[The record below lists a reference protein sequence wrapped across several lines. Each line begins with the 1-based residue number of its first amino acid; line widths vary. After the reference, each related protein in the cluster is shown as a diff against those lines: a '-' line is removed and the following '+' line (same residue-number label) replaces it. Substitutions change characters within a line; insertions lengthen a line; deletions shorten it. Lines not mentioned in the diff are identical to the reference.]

1 MKVSHDLRQLFCMK
15 VVRTVTSV
23 KTLQTE
29 IDCVGSI
36 RNGRAKA
43 CPIARWTQ

>member
-15 VVRTVTSV
+15 VVRTVTSI

-29 IDCVGSI
+29 INCVGPQRPREGI
-36 RNGRAKA
+36 VAG
-43 CPIARWTQ
+43 